1 MGAAVAAGGVPG
13 KLHNS
18 GGHQEEDTRYTVLWT
33 VDPGV
38 QERPG
43 VGQEALA

>member
-1 MGAAVAAGGVPG
+1 MGAAEAAGGVPG

-18 GGHQEEDTRYTVLWT
+18 GGHQEEDTRFLWT

-38 QERPG
+38 QEKPG